1 MEKLRDALDMARAE
15 RDGTAAPRIPTP
27 GPRRHGPAVS
37 SARSGAVDAA
47 WADLAAFKP
56 DPKLL
61 IRNRVVTL
69 DPGHDATPFD
79 ILRTKT
85 LLQMRRNGW
94 RRLGITSPG
103 PACGK
108 TTTAAN
114 LALSL
119 ARQAEL
125 RTILMEMDLR
135 RPAMAKV
142 LGQKPRVDIGEMLN
156 GRMPFV
162 DQALRVR
169 DNLAISMSARP
180 HRDPARYMLGIE
192 TEQTLDAIEATYRPD
207 LVVFDLPPLLVSD
220 DTRAFIG
227 KVDCVMMVVRAE
239 QSSMAQIDACEREI
253 SEHTNVLGMVLSH
266 ARFAEAEGYYD
277 YDYG

>member
-1 MEKLRDALDMARAE
+1 MEKLRDALDKARAV
-15 RDGTAAPRIPTP
+15 RGGTAPAARPR
-27 GPRRHGPAVS
+27 GPAPLRGRT
-37 SARSGAVDAA
+37 AATDAA
-47 WADLAAFKP
+47 WADLAAFAP

-61 IRNRVVTL
+61 AKNRVVTL
-69 DPGHDATPFD
+69 DPGREATPFD

-114 LALSL
+114 LCLSL
-119 ARQAEL
+119 ARQVEL

-135 RPAMAKV
+135 RPALSKL
-142 LGQKPRVDIGEMLN
+142 LGRKPEIDIGEMLM
-156 GRMPFV
+156 GEVPFAR
-162 DQALRVR
+162 QALRVR

-180 HRDPARYMLGIE
+180 HRDPARYMLSAE
-192 TEQTLDAIEATYRPD
+192 TEQTLDAVEAEYRPD

-227 KVDCVMMVVRAE
+227 KVDCVLMVVRAE

-266 ARFAEAEGYYD
+266 ARFADTEGYYD